1 MNSPIVKMKSLL
13 NVYTSECYN
22 STDSYIIQTGNRGK
36 MYSYFLRNHWK
47 LVESFVCAYIE
58 IIIIQMHC
66 WSYNNVC

>member
-1 MNSPIVKMKSLL
+1 MFVYL
-13 NVYTSECYN
+13 NAAIALIRIYY
-22 STDSYIIQTGNRGK
+22 YIQTMNGGK

-47 LVESFVCAYIE
+47 LVESFVCAYME